1 MPKLVDHDAK
11 KIEIAKATWKV
22 IVREGL
28 DNATVR
34 NIARETGM
42 SVGSLRHYFPS
53 QSDLLQFSMELVSER
68 VATRIREKNMMTAES
83 PVMAIQDAI
92 SELLPLDEERRVEA
106 EVWFVFSAKA
116 LVDAR
121 LKQLSDQVYNDMR
134 QGFEWAIQSLRK
146 LGLAREDLRADLEVY
161 RLHALV
167 DGMAVHHLLHPD
179 KLTYRQM
186 VDTLSYHLRSLCK

>member
-1 MPKLVDHDAK
+1 MPKQVDHDAK
-11 KIEIAKATWKV
+11 KIEIAEATWKV

-34 NIARETGM
+34 NIAKETGM

-53 QSDLLQFSMELVSER
+53 QSDLLLFSMELVSER
-68 VATRIREKNMMTAES
+68 VAKRIREKKKTAES
-83 PVMAIQDAI
+83 PIMGIQDAI

-121 LKQLSDQVYNDMR
+121 LKQLSNQVYEDMR
-134 QGFEWAIQSLRK
+134 QGCYQAVLALQR
-146 LGLAREDLRADLEVY
+146 LGLAKEGLQTELEVY

-167 DGMAVHHLLHPD
+167 DGMALHHLLYPD
-179 KLTYRQM
+179 KLTYRDM
-186 VDTLSYHLRSLCK
+186 VDTLSYHLRALCR